1 LIATLTGIV
10 AVPAQSQQPTHE
22 YSYPPLSFKRV
33 QYYQQ
38 HPDEFQQLLRR
49 MPPVS
54 HQIPPGKKLAPGEA
68 PTVGTWTS
76 LTNNLGQNLSNP
88 LLLTDGTVIAHVS
101 CTPNWYK
108 LTPDITGSYVNG
120 TWSSIASL
128 PPGYEPRFFGSAVL
142 PDGRVII
149 EGGEYNVGCNP
160 DWTAQGAVYDPV
172 ANLWTTVNAPPGWMY
187 VGDAAGIVLDNG
199 TYMQTSCCDSPAPPT
214 GAALLNATNLTWTPT
229 GSGKFDEYDE
239 EGLTKLPDGN
249 VLVVDAYV
257 NKNPCGRN
265 TEIYN
270 KKTGIWSS
278 AGNTPNQ
285 QADCLNGGYQSNELG
300 PLVMR
305 PNGTAVIFP
314 GVTTGIVTADIY
326 NTATGTWSA
335 GPQLPSLCGS
345 DGATPCTLADAPAAV
360 LPDGNILFAASGSW
374 SAPDQFPT
382 PTNFFELSLSGKITQ
397 VPATADAAD
406 IGAWEANFLL
416 LPTGQVLEVSTDTPN
431 AQIYTPAGTYNPS
444 WQPVIHTVPSC
455 VVPGKTYLASGKQ
468 FNGLT
473 EGSYYGDDVNAA
485 TNFPLVKI
493 VNNSTKHVFFA
504 RTFHHS
510 SRSIAPNSAESTNFK
525 VASST
530 ELGAS
535 TLYVIADGIPSASR
549 AVTVKT
555 KCPAVAGSSVSA
567 AGSD

>member
-1 LIATLTGIV
+1 MKRRILGLALITVSVTIAT
-10 AVPAQSQQPTHE
+10 VPAQSQQQARE
-22 YSYPPLSFKRV
+22 YAYPPLSFPRTE
-33 QYYQQ
+33 YYVQ
-38 HPDEFQQLLRR
+38 HPDEFQQLLQR

-68 PTVGTWTS
+68 PTAGTWTS

-101 CTPNWYK
+101 CSGSWYK

-142 PDGRVII
+142 PDGRVMI
-149 EGGEYNVGCNP
+149 EGGEYNVGCTEVWTTAGAIYDPLANT
-160 DWTAQGAVYDPV
+160 WTAVSPPSG
-172 ANLWTTVNAPPGWMY
+172 WTSI
-187 VGDAAGIVLDNG
+187 GDAAGIVLNNG
-199 TYMQTSCCDSPAPPT
+199 TYMQTNCCDNPAPPT

-326 NTATGTWSA
+326 NNATGTWSA
-335 GPQLPSLCGS
+335 GPQLLSLCGS

-382 PTNFFELSLSGKITQ
+382 PTNFFEMSLSGKITQ

-431 AQIYTPAGTYNPS
+431 AQIYTPKGTYQSS
-444 WQPVIHTVPSC
+444 WQPVISTFPSC
-455 VVPGKTYLASGKQ
+455 VAPGGTYLASGQQ

-504 RTFHHS
+504 RTFRHS
-510 SRSIAPNSAESTNFK
+510 SRSIAPKSAESTNFK

-530 ELGAS
+530 ELGAVRCTS
-535 TLYVIADGIPSASR
+535 SPTASLR
-549 AVTVKT
+549 
-555 KCPAVAGSSVSA
+555 PARRLR
-567 AGSD
+567 